1 MELFDFKTA
10 DILPSYLIF
19 DPKTGKIERLT
30 GQKQNENCLEITNDK
45 YKEISNSSLFRY
57 RVEFNPATT
66 IYEVVSN
73 NKNDDSEFLVDNLLH
88 KVEETD
94 NETDVILEKDYV
106 NKKWILKFGETFS
119 KQLTEKK
126 VQLRFTKH
134 FSITKKNDPHV
145 LYRTLHFN
153 LDNDKHE
160 LIFED
165 VDNNNDNYSIYTYK
179 RFNSYGH
186 KVLQD

>member
-66 IYEVVSN
+66 IYEVV
-73 NKNDDSEFLVDNLLH
+73 
-88 KVEETD
+88 
-94 NETDVILEKDYV
+94 
-106 NKKWILKFGETFS
+106 
-119 KQLTEKK
+119 
-126 VQLRFTKH
+126 RFPRCA
-134 FSITKKNDPHV
+134 ITSHHC
-145 LYRTLHFN
+145 LAA
-153 LDNDKHE
+153 
-160 LIFED
+160 
-165 VDNNNDNYSIYTYK
+165 
-179 RFNSYGH
+179 GH
-186 KVLQD
+186 D

>member
-88 KVEETD
+88 KVEAVSYTHLRAHET
-94 NETDVILEKDYV
+94 
-106 NKKWILKFGETFS
+106 
-119 KQLTEKK
+119 
-126 VQLRFTKH
+126 
-134 FSITKKNDPHV
+134 
-145 LYRTLHFN
+145 
-153 LDNDKHE
+153 
-160 LIFED
+160 
-165 VDNNNDNYSIYTYK
+165 
-179 RFNSYGH
+179 
-186 KVLQD
+186 